1 MIIDDEIKNVDIIK
15 MLEEEKRA
23 RINNETSK
31 QGPLLVEIIKFFFLR
46 GELDNVRT
54 QLVNLSK
61 KRNQSKTAVIE
72 MVNYALNGVY
82 EGINDQEQKN
92 KLLYTIVEI
101 TEGKIFVEV
110 N

>member
-1 MIIDDEIKNVDIIK
+1 
-15 MLEEEKRA
+15 
-23 RINNETSK
+23 
-31 QGPLLVEIIKFFFLR
+31 
-46 GELDNVRT
+46 
-54 QLVNLSK
+54 
-61 KRNQSKTAVIE
+61 